1 MNKYNNISKVY
12 DGINFKS
19 KLEISCYKKLKEE
32 GFNPKYEEKKFIIFN
47 GFKLS
52 PKVFYFTQFKKKFKG
67 EIKSRNVFAND
78 NRKLRD
84 ITYLPDFYFPY
95 KDYEIYFDTKGMPND
110 VYPLKKKMFLD
121 MLNKVS
127 LKTNKQIIFF
137 EPHSVKQIKEAIE
150 IIKNL

>member
-52 PKVFYFTQFKKKFKG
+52 PKVFYFTQFKKK
-67 EIKSRNVFAND
+67 I
-78 NRKLRD
+78 
-84 ITYLPDFYFPY
+84 
-95 KDYEIYFDTKGMPND
+95 
-110 VYPLKKKMFLD
+110 
-121 MLNKVS
+121 
-127 LKTNKQIIFF
+127 
-137 EPHSVKQIKEAIE
+137 
-150 IIKNL
+150 